1 MPQKIQSSNLITSQT
16 SNINQNTN
24 KPSGKVPITANRLQ
38 NSTEQCPVSAKKKV
52 YFSES
57 SSMKKL
63 SSLEEANKVSKA
75 ETITTL
81 TKTDKKTVHNKDI
94 KILKDNI
101 YESLSLISKQIKKI
115 GIPDGRGGK
124 VTLPKDTIK
133 DFNNILSKLS
143 DNIQNYK
150 NELGRS
156 TYQHNSNKEKTL
168 IKLEDK
174 IHNTAKKLTKSEG
187 KNNYLSRD
195 ISTEQ
200 TQNIFEQKKQRQDDY
215 KNA

>member
-1 MPQKIQSSNLITSQT
+1 MSQKIQPSNLNASQI

-24 KPSGKVPITANRLQ
+24 KPSGKVAISVNQLHNNA
-38 NSTEQCPVSAKKKV
+38 EQYPVISQKKV
-52 YFSES
+52 CFSAS
-57 SSMKKL
+57 SSVKEF
-63 SSLEEANKVSKA
+63 SSIEATNKVSKT

-94 KILKDNI
+94 KILKGNI

-124 VTLPKDTIK
+124 VTLPKDTMK
-133 DFNNILSKLS
+133 NFNNILSKLS

-156 TYQHNSNKEKTL
+156 TYLHNINKEKTL
-168 IKLEDK
+168 SKLEDK
-174 IHNTAKKLTKSEG
+174 LHNTTEKLKKSEG

-195 ISTEQ
+195 ISTEPP
-200 TQNIFEQKKQRQDDY
+200 QNTFEHKKQRQEDY